1 MSSVHHIISFHFD
14 LSITFINFLYILHP
28 PLNAW
33 GMTKLAFHKT
43 IGFMKCKSHVDFLQR
58 TYLGGLFSHFL
69 QLLET
74 PNGLKDMTGLSRH
87 PQLPSHSFFGRIFVG
102 SQLVHKLKIKHRK
115 QLKCE
120 KTRNSFT
127 NLFVDFCLGFFCCCL
142 SWLQIQLLEM
152 LTNRQKSSQD
162 PYLALASK
170 PNFKLKDDVAGFEGL
185 ALRPLK
191 AAAEVAESAV
201 GAVPPKASSYQALT

>member
-1 MSSVHHIISFHFD
+1 
-14 LSITFINFLYILHP
+14 
-28 PLNAW
+28 
-33 GMTKLAFHKT
+33 
-43 IGFMKCKSHVDFLQR
+43 
-58 TYLGGLFSHFL
+58 
-69 QLLET
+69 
-74 PNGLKDMTGLSRH
+74 MTGQQPPTTSQ
-87 PQLPSHSFFGRIFVG
+87 PQLFWSNIRWVSAC
-102 SQLVHKLKIKHRK
+102 SQAQNKSPRK

-120 KTRNSFT
+120 NPEIPSLIF
-127 NLFVDFCLGFFCCCL
+127 LLIFVWEFFCCCL

>member
-74 PNGLKDMTGLSRH
+74 PNGLKDMTGQQPPTTSQ
-87 PQLPSHSFFGRIFVG
+87 PQLFWSNIRWVSAC
-102 SQLVHKLKIKHRK
+102 SQAQNKTPKAIEMRK
-115 QLKCE
+115 SK
-120 KTRNSFT
+120 NSFT
-127 NLFVDFCLGFFCCCL
+127 NLFVDFCLGFF
-142 SWLQIQLLEM
+142 
-152 LTNRQKSSQD
+152 
-162 PYLALASK
+162 
-170 PNFKLKDDVAGFEGL
+170 VA
-185 ALRPLK
+185 
-191 AAAEVAESAV
+191 V
-201 GAVPPKASSYQALT
+201 

>member
-1 MSSVHHIISFHFD
+1 
-14 LSITFINFLYILHP
+14 
-28 PLNAW
+28 
-33 GMTKLAFHKT
+33 MTKLAFHKT

-69 QLLET
+69 ATFGNSKWFEF
-74 PNGLKDMTGLSRH
+74 DMTGLSRH

-102 SQLVHKLKIKHRK
+102 SQLVHKLKIKTPKATEMRK
-115 QLKCE
+115 S
-120 KTRNSFT
+120 RNSFT
-127 NLFVDFCLGFFCCCL
+127 NRFVDFCLGFFVAVW